1 MSDAAALDWLDRL
14 LAADEPERRATLEA
28 LAGTDPELHAR
39 LQRLLAHALAPEDS
53 KFIAAPVLAGV
64 NQLSLDATRA
74 MQPGD
79 VLAGYRLIRELGRGG
94 MSVVWL
100 AERADGVVKRH
111 VALKMPMFMLQ
122 GAGDVERF
130 ARERDALAALSH
142 PNVARLYDAGV
153 LPSGQPFIVLE
164 HIDGQPLTDGPLTG
178 CEITCPRHGARFDVR
193 TGAPT
198 RMPATE
204 PVRTFP
210 VEVRGNDILVTIE

>member
-130 ARERDALAALSH
+130 ARERDAGRYRGCIDLGGVMPEL
-142 PNVARLYDAGV
+142 DAMSVGLRAKRTPRIMV
-153 LPSGQPFIVLE
+153 RAWRGEL
-164 HIDGQPLTDGPLTG
+164 HHDGDG
-178 CEITCPRHGARFDVR
+178 
-193 TGAPT
+193 
-198 RMPATE
+198 
-204 PVRTFP
+204 
-210 VEVRGNDILVTIE
+210 VEVPRGCGPVVPPAWLTHGFVFAAG